1 MAGQNLPVHETL
13 FQPKVHRFGP
23 ANLSNDASPSSVSSS
38 NIYIYISFRKC
49 LYTEFEVGGEGMGEG
64 YSIGGLK
71 RGNKNDFRIGA
82 GYPVSKAIRYRA
94 INASARELNFS

>member
-38 NIYIYISFRKC
+38 NIYR
-49 LYTEFEVGGEGMGEG
+49 FENACTLNSKLGERGGEG

>member
-38 NIYIYISFRKC
+38 NISFRKC
-49 LYTEFEVGGEGMGEG
+49 LYTEFEVGGEGMGER

>member
-1 MAGQNLPVHETL
+1 
-13 FQPKVHRFGP
+13 
-23 ANLSNDASPSSVSSS
+23 
-38 NIYIYISFRKC
+38 
-49 LYTEFEVGGEGMGEG
+49 MGEG

-82 GYPVSKAIRYRA
+82 GYSVSKAIRYRA

>member
-38 NIYIYISFRKC
+38 NIYIYISR
-49 LYTEFEVGGEGMGEG
+49 FENACTLNSKLGRGGGEG

-82 GYPVSKAIRYRA
+82 GYSVSKAIRYRA

>member
-1 MAGQNLPVHETL
+1 MPVHWI
-13 FQPKVHRFGP
+13 RSWG
-23 ANLSNDASPSSVSSS
+23 
-38 NIYIYISFRKC
+38 R
-49 LYTEFEVGGEGMGEG
+49 GGGEG